1 MAPDKP
7 AMLELARL
15 WLNKVLKLFRLDAEY
30 CRDLRRSI
38 GVAEA
43 SDSLM
48 LV

>member
-15 WLNKVLKLFRLDAEY
+15 WLNKVLKLLRLDAEY
-30 CRDLRRSI
+30 CRDLRLSI
-38 GVAEA
+38 GVEEA
-43 SDSLM
+43 SDSQM